1 MPKLYITEYSKIG
14 SDRVNRLVQTGENPP
29 VASQTVSF
37 SSSSAQSSPFNFKT
51 SLIRV
56 HTDSICSIEIGENP
70 VATVNSLRM
79 AANQTEYFSVPNG
92 YKIAVIS
99 NT

>member
-1 MPKLYITEYSKIG
+1 MPKLYITEYSRIG
-14 SDRVNRLVQTGENPP
+14 SDRVNRNVQTGENPP
-29 VASQTVSF
+29 VANQTVNIGATST
-37 SSSSAQSSPFNFKT
+37 QSNALSFKT
-51 SLIRV
+51 SLVRV
-56 HTDSICSIEIGENP
+56 HTDAICSIEIGEDP

-92 YKIAVIS
+92 FKIAVIS